1 MNIKI
6 AHPELLNITD
16 DNTAE
21 VFFGGDQGWYGE
33 ERARRAGCG
42 PTSAATILAYLA
54 LTRPPLRSLYGPKTM
69 SVSDFTRHM
78 EDLYK
83 FVTPRNMGLNRTELF
98 AEGTAEFAR
107 NRGISLTP
115 HVFGVVSNMVR
126 NRASA
131 DELAEFVKA
140 GLAADCPVGFL
151 NLTRG
156 RVSNLHSWH
165 WITIIAAQIEEGK
178 LIAEA
183 SDEGQRISFDLRLWY
198 LSTRLRGGLVYF
210 THDDNGQ
217 NGSHAE

>member
-1 MNIKI
+1 MNISI

-16 DNTAE
+16 EKTGQ
-21 VFFGGDQGWYGE
+21 VFFGGDQAWYAE

-42 PTSAATILAYLA
+42 PTSAANIVAYLA
-54 LTRPPLRSLYGPKTM
+54 LTRPGLKTLYGDDTM
-69 SVSDFTRHM
+69 TVSAFTRHM

-98 AEGTAEFAR
+98 TEGTVDFAHS
-107 NRGISLTP
+107 RGVSLTP
-115 HVFGVVSNMVR
+115 HVFGVASNMVR
-126 NRASA
+126 NRAST

-140 GLAADCPVGFL
+140 GLAADCPLGFL

-165 WITIIAAQIEEGK
+165 WITITAAQIAEGK
-178 LIAEA
+178 LLAEA
-183 SDEGQRISFDLRLWY
+183 SDEGNRMSFDLRLWY

-210 THDDNGQ
+210 TCD
-217 NGSHAE
+217 